1 MTEQYAASM
10 PSSALARSFNW
21 LSRHEFAVLL
31 AVFGCTGGTLAFVY
45 IANIMTAGTIKPF
58 DEMLLLAMRN
68 PADLSI
74 SIGPLWLQ
82 ETARDFS
89 ALGSIGVLFLISASV
104 LAYLLLSGR
113 FGAAIFTI
121 IALNG
126 GFVVR
131 TVLKHSFDRPR
142 PDLVPH
148 STEVFSSSFPSGHTI
163 MASVVYLTLAAML
176 AQVLPHSRQKA
187 FVLLIAIGITLLT
200 GASRVYLGVHWPS
213 DVLAGWT
220 AGAAWA
226 SLCWLV
232 ARWVQRRGQLKAPDA
247 AT

>member
-10 PSSALARSFNW
+10 PSSALSRSFKW
-21 LSRHEFAVLL
+21 LGRHELAVLL
-31 AVFGCTGGTLAFVY
+31 AVLSCAGGTLAFVY

-74 SIGPLWLQ
+74 PIGPLWLQ
-82 ETARDFS
+82 EMARDFS

-176 AQVLPHSRQKA
+176 ARVL
-187 FVLLIAIGITLLT
+187 
-200 GASRVYLGVHWPS
+200 
-213 DVLAGWT
+213 
-220 AGAAWA
+220 
-226 SLCWLV
+226 
-232 ARWVQRRGQLKAPDA
+232 
-247 AT
+247 